1 MIYLIICRTFA
12 PENKRRCYVEFSE
25 KLDIARCDACRCV
38 RVFYLCQLRFSG
50 ADETVHE
57 FFCGL
62 SDSRFDLCSTIA
74 DFLQS
79 ATARVNAF
87 SLAWMAVVVP
97 ACFGFACSCLVD
109 IRTHGWC
116 LQGGFRGCDGL
127 PDLPDGYGS
136 SCHHR
141 QVRGECIQ
149 PDDLHV
155 AVERSGGD
163 SCPVDVSVGRTSCRY
178 NLCDRFSEDIDITID
193 TLLSQ
198 GQKKKIKQAIVD
210 SAQEL
215 GMTIENLDETR
226 SRRDYNRYV
235 IAYDSVIPMASD
247 ALKAAVLLETS
258 YTAVSFPTVLLPVHS
273 YIGDMMEQEAP
284 DAIEEYNLNPFEM
297 KVQGIDRTLADKVFA
312 ICDYYLQ
319 GKVAKH
325 SRHLYDIY
333 KLLPLVPQDENF
345 RELVKEVR
353 AVRAQSVIC
362 PSALPEADVPELLEK
377 IIREK
382 AYKQD
387 YDSLTT
393 QLLEENVPYDTVIA
407 ALKKVAESSLFENN

>member
-1 MIYLIICRTFA
+1 MLHNEKDTF
-12 PENKRRCYVEFSE
+12 E
-25 KLDIARCDACRCV
+25 
-38 RVFYLCQLRFSG
+38 QL
-50 ADETVHE
+50 V
-57 FFCGL
+57 L
-62 SDSRFDLCSTIA
+62 
-74 DFLQS
+74 
-79 ATARVNAF
+79 
-87 SLAWMAVVVP
+87 
-97 ACFGFACSCLVD
+97 
-109 IRTHGWC
+109 
-116 LQGGFRGCDGL
+116 
-127 PDLPDGYGS
+127 
-136 SCHHR
+136 
-141 QVRGECIQ
+141 
-149 PDDLHV
+149 
-155 AVERSGGD
+155 
-163 SCPVDVSVGRTSCRY
+163 RTSDYLGVKAEIVEKDYFVTLFLKRIAAVMPDIVFKGGTSLSKCHKVIR
-178 NLCDRFSEDIDITID
+178 RFSEDIDITID

-210 SAQEL
+210 STEEL

-312 ICDYYLQ
+312 VCDYYLQ

-377 IIREK
+377 IIKEK

-387 YDSLTT
+387 YESLTT

-407 ALKKVAESSLFENN
+407 TLKKIAESSLFENN

>member
-1 MIYLIICRTFA
+1 MLHSNRELFEQAILRTADATGIAASIIEKDYYVTEFL
-12 PENKRRCYVEFSE
+12 RRMTSY
-25 KLDIARCDACRCV
+25 
-38 RVFYLCQLRFSG
+38 
-50 ADETVHE
+50 
-57 FFCGL
+57 
-62 SDSRFDLCSTIA
+62 
-74 DFLQS
+74 
-79 ATARVNAF
+79 
-87 SLAWMAVVVP
+87 
-97 ACFGFACSCLVD
+97 
-109 IRTHGWC
+109 
-116 LQGGFRGCDGL
+116 
-127 PDLPDGYGS
+127 
-136 SCHHR
+136 
-141 QVRGECIQ
+141 Q
-149 PDDLHV
+149 PDMV
-155 AVERSGGD
+155 FKGG
-163 SCPVDVSVGRTSCRY
+163 TSLSKCY
-178 NLCDRFSEDIDITID
+178 KLIQRFSEDIDLNVEDRPSEGQRKALKRNILAVVD
-193 TLLSQ
+193 DLGLSLSNAEE
-198 GQKKKIKQAIVD
+198 I
-210 SAQEL
+210 
-215 GMTIENLDETR
+215 R

-312 ICDYYLQ
+312 VCDYYLQ
-319 GKVAKH
+319 GKVTKH

-353 AVRAQSVIC
+353 AVREQSVIC
-362 PSALPEADVPELLEK
+362 PSALPEANVPELLEK
-377 IIREK
+377 IIKEK

-407 ALKKVAESSLFENN
+407 ALKRIADSSLFENS